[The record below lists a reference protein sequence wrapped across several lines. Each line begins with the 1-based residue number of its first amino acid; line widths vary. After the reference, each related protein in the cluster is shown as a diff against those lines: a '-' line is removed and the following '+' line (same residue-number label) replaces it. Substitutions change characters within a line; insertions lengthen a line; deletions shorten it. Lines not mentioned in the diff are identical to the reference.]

1 MIKTNNLEFQYPRSA
16 PIEFPDISVE
26 EGGQLLVLG
35 ESGCG
40 KSTLLHILAG
50 LLRPKKGEVWIGSQN
65 TSKLSSAKMD
75 AFRGK
80 NIGLVYQRSYFIE
93 SLTLMDNLLIS
104 PYAPGKDEV
113 AKVARELGIDRL
125 VGKLP
130 SQISVGEQQR
140 ATIARAV
147 LHNPKLILADEPTS
161 ALDNRNCETVINL
174 LKDQSQKHK
183 AALIIV
189 THDERLKKHIDSH
202 IDLQSEMSKIHAQ

>member
-1 MIKTNNLEFQYPRSA
+1 MIKTKNLEFQYPGSA